1 MEKKK
6 TKKTGILV
14 MNQAYW
20 GLATTEG
27 LCITSLI
34 RKSEDS
40 LAFSPLPQF
49 PLWTELNR
57 TELFHCT
64 LGPLPQQ

>member
-1 MEKKK
+1 MEKK

-14 MNQAYW
+14 INQAYW

-27 LCITSLI
+27 LCIMSLI

-40 LAFSPLPQF
+40 LAFSPLPQSF
-49 PLWTELNR
+49 PSGLN
-57 TELFHCT
+57 
-64 LGPLPQQ
+64 